1 MQIPKLLLFHLPHHF
16 PIADFSLMYVLDF
29 GIYFSGHKDHLYPRT
44 TEEQTERKDEETE
57 EAINAAEIGL
67 ILKGEKVEK

>member
-16 PIADFSLMYVLDF
+16 PITDFSLMYVLDF
-29 GIYFSGHKDHLYPRT
+29 GIYFNGHKDPLYPRT

-57 EAINAAEIGL
+57 EDINGVEIGL